1 VTVRYLRHFLRHFN
15 YQLVTKLL
23 TGENHFE
30 TLNFTKSVS
39 IFKDFV
45 ASICAKGGGD
55 FPEDVIGGLNKAITL
70 PWPQRSGTRIIF
82 HLADAPPHGKGRFH
96 DGRHRDDY
104 PNGHP
109 RDRPIQEIF
118 LEMRTKNL
126 NYYFG
131 RINNECGMMVA
142 VFEKYYGQRIEPMD
156 STKVQTICSSVIESV
171 VRSVSVTHR
180 IDIPHLVTKK
190 VRTFTLDEKEPNWLR
205 LPRENGT
212 VLTLELPE
220 TIQEIT
226 SFMKLQEKM
235 KKLRLQIA
243 PDPFSKGSIRL
254 AYYGKIYYPSSKNE
268 GSTSVTA
275 ETVDDVVFKEIISL
289 PKVEE
294 LDRQRYVTDLEVQTV
309 AAKLAIEFNGRLAR
323 TTQNPNIK
331 TKFLMTKIVRLFK
344 GEDHTPRYLASEQ
357 RFRGKSSTLVK
368 YTNNIDFVLDPKTL
382 DEHGQK
388 RLEVAIAFSHFTHD
402 VTEGYLLVCD
412 LQGVSSIDEKGKE
425 TLLLTDPAI
434 HCSKHLRFG
443 KTNLSHHGINK
454 FFQKH
459 VCNKYCQ
466 ALGLKMPS

>member
-1 VTVRYLRHFLRHFN
+1 LF
-15 YQLVTKLL
+15 

-55 FPEDVIGGLNKAITL
+55 FPEDVIGGLNKAVTL
-70 PWPQRSGTRIIF
+70 PWPQPSGTRIIF
-82 HLADAPPHGKGRFH
+82 HLADAPPHGKHGKHIFH
-96 DGRHRDDY
+96 DSRHRDDY

-109 RDRPIQEIF
+109 RDRPIQDIF
-118 LEMRTKNL
+118 LEMRTKKL

-131 RINNECGMMVA
+131 RINDECDMMIS

-156 STKVQTICSSVIESV
+156 STKAQTICSSVMESV
-171 VRSVSVTHR
+171 MRSVSVTHR
-180 IDIPHLVTKK
+180 TDIPPSLANKT
-190 VRTFTLDEKEPNWLR
+190 VRKFTMDEKEPNWLR

-226 SFMKLQEKM
+226 SFMKLQEKI

-243 PDPFSKGSIRL
+243 PDPFDKGSIRL
-254 AYYGKIYYPSSKNE
+254 AYYGKIYYPVSKDENS
-268 GSTSVTA
+268 STSA
-275 ETVDDVVFKEIISL
+275 SADIVDDVVFKEIISL
-289 PKVEE
+289 PKLEE

-309 AAKLAIEFNGRLAR
+309 AAKLAIEFNGRLVR

-331 TKFLMTKIVRLFK
+331 TKFLMTKVVRIFK
-344 GEDHTPRYLASEQ
+344 GEDRIPRYLASEQ
-357 RFRGKSSTLVK
+357 RFRGKSFTLVK
-368 YTNNIDFVLDPKTL
+368 YTNNMDFVLDPKTL
-382 DEHGQK
+382 DENGQK

-443 KTNLSHHGINK
+443 KTNLSSIGINA
-454 FFQKH
+454 FFKKH